1 MLRSICCLV
10 LIVFIGCGQSG
21 NVTAPTN
28 TESLS
33 LGKVVAQQAQHSEVV
48 FTLTQ
53 TVTDGYIEFKY
64 PSSFEEGTDILS
76 LSRTNSNG
84 QASFLFWPA
93 GESTYTY
100 TARAFDGDTLL
111 GAWGNVPVV
120 VGYKVAVEL
129 REDGSL
135 VETNR
140 TPLEPI
146 YYKPIDENAT
156 SGTSKGSG

>member
-33 LGKVVAQQAQHSEVV
+33 LGKVVAQQAQHAEVV
-48 FTLTQ
+48 FTLRQ

-64 PSSFEEGTDILS
+64 PSFEEGTDILS

-84 QASFLFWPA
+84 QASFC
-93 GESTYTY
+93 S
-100 TARAFDGDTLL
+100 
-111 GAWGNVPVV
+111 
-120 VGYKVAVEL
+120 
-129 REDGSL
+129 GS
-135 VETNR
+135 
-140 TPLEPI
+140 
-146 YYKPIDENAT
+146 K
-156 SGTSKGSG
+156 

>member
-1 MLRSICCLV
+1 MLRSICYLV

-28 TESLS
+28 TER
-33 LGKVVAQQAQHSEVV
+33 LGKVVAQQAQHAEVV
-48 FTLTQ
+48 LTLTQ
-53 TVTDGYIEFKY
+53 MVTDGSIEFKY
-64 PSSFEEGTDILS
+64 PSLFEEGTDILS
-76 LSRTNSNG
+76 LARTNSNG

-100 TARAFDGDTLL
+100 TARAFDGGTLL
-111 GAWGNVPVV
+111 GAWDNVPVV

-156 SGTSKGSG
+156 SGASKGSG